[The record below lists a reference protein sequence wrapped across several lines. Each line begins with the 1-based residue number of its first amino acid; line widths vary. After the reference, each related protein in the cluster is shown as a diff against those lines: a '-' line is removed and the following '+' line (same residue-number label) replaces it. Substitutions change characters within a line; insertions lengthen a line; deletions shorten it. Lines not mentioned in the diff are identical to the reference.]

1 MKAFSLFVFFFFTTF
16 VGAVPGKSKVPTV
29 KETLRNLS
37 LAINDLDGASEPIEF
52 VDQIKA
58 WENLVLSCKFLEQT
72 LSLRI
77 QGLSAQLEDYE
88 AKIERYP
95 AKRKFYQ
102 SLSQRSERQ
111 LDQLYGIK
119 EIIVVQAKKLS
130 DKVRV
135 LRSDPQVA
143 EILELEAKQEEL
155 DRQLSLPQDLV
166 PASVKRAIDKATD

>member
-1 MKAFSLFVFFFFTTF
+1 MKAFSIVVFFFLVTF
-16 VGAVPGKSKVPTV
+16 VSAAPGKAKAPSV

-37 LAINDLDGASEPIEF
+37 LAIGELDGSSEPIEF

-58 WENLVLSCKFLEQT
+58 WENLVLSCKFLDQS
-72 LSLRI
+72 LALRI

-119 EIIVVQAKKLS
+119 EILAVEAKKLK
-130 DKVRV
+130 DKVYI

-155 DRQLSLPQDLV
+155 DRQLSLPRDLV
-166 PASVKRAIDKATD
+166 PASVNRAIDKATE